1 METGQPREELSRKF
15 AEDILTRSKTLW
27 AEKLQLPEIEIAG
40 PLVKRSINLLIAQSG
55 SGKSLCAFAVGW
67 KETQN
72 YSFSQMIYFDLDNP
86 DSLVKERYAQ
96 FSPDRI
102 SYLNSLDIMQQFD
115 YLQGLTVR
123 EKTKLALSLLAEA
136 ELPESLIVIDTLQQV
151 ADYNDIKE
159 LEKLFTLLRNL
170 TFKGHTVLLL
180 HHKSSK
186 KESQPFKGLSY
197 IFDSADVIY
206 ELTPDKDRSGLIRAM
221 TLTNTKNRFA
231 SGFTRFVISIDT
243 ENPENIRYGENVLFE
258 EELPVKEQILLVLKE
273 HPGIKQQD
281 VVSLVRPNVK
291 LGEKKIRAVLTK
303 LVALGIVTV
312 KQAKAAKIYNL
323 NTEMLEPGYW
333 DALEEEFSEADL
345 PF

>member
-86 DSLVKERYAQ
+86 NSLIKERYAQ

-123 EKTKLALSLLAEA
+123 EKTKLALALLAEA

-206 ELTPDKDRSGLIRAM
+206 ELTPDKDRSGWIRAI

>member
-86 DSLVKERYAQ
+86 NSLIKERYAQ

-123 EKTKLALSLLAEA
+123 EKTKLALALLAEA

-206 ELTPDKDRSGLIRAM
+206 ELTPDKDRSGWIRAI

-345 PF
+345 PL

>member
-86 DSLVKERYAQ
+86 NSLIKERYAQ

-123 EKTKLALSLLAEA
+123 EKPSLL
-136 ELPESLIVIDTLQQV
+136 
-151 ADYNDIKE
+151 
-159 LEKLFTLLRNL
+159 
-170 TFKGHTVLLL
+170 
-180 HHKSSK
+180 
-186 KESQPFKGLSY
+186 
-197 IFDSADVIY
+197 
-206 ELTPDKDRSGLIRAM
+206 
-221 TLTNTKNRFA
+221 
-231 SGFTRFVISIDT
+231 
-243 ENPENIRYGENVLFE
+243 
-258 EELPVKEQILLVLKE
+258 
-273 HPGIKQQD
+273 
-281 VVSLVRPNVK
+281 
-291 LGEKKIRAVLTK
+291 
-303 LVALGIVTV
+303 
-312 KQAKAAKIYNL
+312 
-323 NTEMLEPGYW
+323 
-333 DALEEEFSEADL
+333 
-345 PF
+345 

>member
-123 EKTKLALSLLAEA
+123 EKTKLALALLAEA

>member
-123 EKTKLALSLLAEA
+123 EKTKLALALLAEA

-333 DALEEEFSEADL
+333 DVLEEEFSEADL
-345 PF
+345 PL

>member
-72 YSFSQMIYFDLDNP
+72 YSFFQMIYFDLDNP

>member
-86 DSLVKERYAQ
+86 NSLIKERYAQ

-136 ELPESLIVIDTLQQV
+136 ELPESLFVIDTLQQV

-206 ELTPDKDRSGLIRAM
+206 ELTPDKDRSGWIRAI

-291 LGEKKIRAVLTK
+291 PGEKKIRAVLTK

-312 KQAKAAKIYNL
+312 KQVKAAKLYNL
-323 NTEMLEPGYW
+323 NTKMLEPGYW
-333 DALEEEFSEADL
+333 DALEEEFTEADL
-345 PF
+345 PL

>member
-72 YSFSQMIYFDLDNP
+72 YSFFQMIYFDLDNP

-123 EKTKLALSLLAEA
+123 EKTKLALALLAEA

-345 PF
+345 PL

>member
-1 METGQPREELSRKF
+1 
-15 AEDILTRSKTLW
+15 
-27 AEKLQLPEIEIAG
+27 
-40 PLVKRSINLLIAQSG
+40 
-55 SGKSLCAFAVGW
+55 
-67 KETQN
+67 
-72 YSFSQMIYFDLDNP
+72 
-86 DSLVKERYAQ
+86 
-96 FSPDRI
+96 
-102 SYLNSLDIMQQFD
+102 
-115 YLQGLTVR
+115 
-123 EKTKLALSLLAEA
+123 
-136 ELPESLIVIDTLQQV
+136 LPESLIVIDTLQQV

-303 LVALGIVTV
+303 LGALGIVTV

>member
-1 METGQPREELSRKF
+1 METGQLREELSRKF

-86 DSLVKERYAQ
+86 NSLIKERYAQ

-123 EKTKLALSLLAEA
+123 EKTKLALALLAEA

-206 ELTPDKDRSGLIRAM
+206 ELTPDKDRSGWIRAI

-333 DALEEEFSEADL
+333 DALEEEFTEADL
-345 PF
+345 PL

>member
-72 YSFSQMIYFDLDNP
+72 YSFFQMIYFDLDNP

-123 EKTKLALSLLAEA
+123 EKTKLALALLAEA